1 MSSLEDVGIYF
12 EIFDD
17 YLDFHIYPW
26 DEKGYDE
33 GVMYPERKAAIRY
46 LTLAMN
52 LYKQDPLMLPEN
64 LLDFM
69 EEYQKP
75 QYQKPEKVVAEQQ
88 QQGKSI
94 RRRIRRY
101 SDLNK
106 EVNESVSTATTTAN
120 MTPNST
126 GLSKKEIQ
134 GFDMSNRRGFAPSD
148 VVVTEQS
155 AIIGKSKA
163 GYNIRRDM
171 TTRSVFFDIPGED
184 AIHPE
189 TWDWKRYSSP
199 EDIKRYEQDQMKK
212 KKTKK

>member
-75 QYQKPEKVVAEQQ
+75 QYQKPEKVVAV
-88 QQGKSI
+88 QGK
-94 RRRIRRY
+94 RRRRY

-106 EVNESVSTATTTAN
+106 EVNESVSTSTTTAN
-120 MTPNST
+120 MTPNT
-126 GLSKKEIQ
+126 GLSKKEMQ

-148 VVVTEQS
+148 VVMTEQS

-171 TTRSVFFDIPGED
+171 TTRSVFFDVPGED
-184 AIHPE
+184 SLHPE

-199 EDIKRYEQDQMKK
+199 EDIARYESEQKNKK
-212 KKTKK
+212 GKKTKK